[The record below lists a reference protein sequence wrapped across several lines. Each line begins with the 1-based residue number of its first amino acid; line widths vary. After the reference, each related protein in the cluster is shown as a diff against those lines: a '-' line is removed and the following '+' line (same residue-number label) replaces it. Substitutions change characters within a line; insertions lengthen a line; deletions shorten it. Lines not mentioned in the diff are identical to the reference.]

1 VTLST
6 PFSLLLSL
14 PSAFSALSIT
24 NSTFFRSII
33 HPITCHPQQSLQSFY
48 VPTMNVDRC
57 PMSSYN
63 GALLLSRAIVSLNNS
78 GLSLLERARY
88 AEGKETLRDALA
100 LAALLDQGPQQVSPQ
115 TVSQI
120 HTALRRAEQ
129 HLARPNG
136 DREERAANV
145 LLTILSSE
153 NAQAMESAALDFC
166 ASQSMFGVRL
176 DDTDDIHDEDY
187 PQQNYFSEQNSFR
200 LAALLL
206 NFGVACQI
214 PCAAS
219 TDSNAATSAFYAR
232 VQDHHRHEQAFDV
245 CRMAHEL
252 LSRQQKNSKQHPH
265 HLQHSSNDL
274 VSETLVRALLPRTEW
289 HHHRRHH
296 HQRSVI
302 LLHMLVCQT
311 LMHLASELRRKAAG
325 YKYYDRLCRLR
336 GELPLCSLGGSGD
349 NTTKDD
355 DDDDNKAEDEDVDAD
370 ALWQRRTAPAA

>member
-1 VTLST
+1 
-6 PFSLLLSL
+6 
-14 PSAFSALSIT
+14 
-24 NSTFFRSII
+24 
-33 HPITCHPQQSLQSFY
+33 
-48 VPTMNVDRC
+48 
-57 PMSSYN
+57 MSSYN
-63 GALLLSRAIVSLNNS
+63 GAFLLSRAIVSLNNS

-88 AEGKETLRDALA
+88 AEAKETLRDALA
-100 LAALLDQGPQQVSPQ
+100 LAALLDQGPQQASPQ

-129 HLARPNG
+129 HLARPKA

-219 TDSNAATSAFYAR
+219 TDSNAAAEDDATTSAFYAR
-232 VQDHHRHEQAFDV
+232 VQAHHRHEQAFDV

-252 LSRQQKNSKQHPH
+252 LSRQQKHSKKRA
-265 HLQHSSNDL
+265 HLQHLLQHSNDL
-274 VSETLVRALLPRTEW
+274 VSETLLRALLPRTEW

-311 LMHLASELRRKAAG
+311 LMHLASELRRKATG

-336 GELPLCSLGGSGD
+336 EELPSGCCSGGGGD

-355 DDDDNKAEDEDVDAD
+355 DDDDNEAEDEDVDAA